1 MTAMK
6 NNSYYRKGIFTALF
20 ALITLLLQAQ
30 SQTVTTSSVCRLLA
44 DPANTSSVLK
54 YVPEKVELEILGT
67 KENHL
72 LVSYEGTEGYI
83 TSEKVVFSEPV
94 QKEQQ
99 PVTDYRTSLGG
110 NDSIIVNYQ
119 TESYQQ
125 ARYDILV
132 QKYGERDA
140 KALFEHK
147 IWKGID
153 HNMVR
158 DSWGKPVE
166 IRREIKNGVINEEW
180 IYRKHRL
187 VFVNDVLTRWGPAR

>member
-1 MTAMK
+1 MK
-6 NNSYYRKGIFTALF
+6 NKSYYKKGIFTALF
-20 ALITLLLQAQ
+20 AVTTLLLNAQ

-44 DPANTSSVLK
+44 DPANTSSVLA
-54 YVPEKVELEILGT
+54 YVPEKLEFEILGT
-67 KENHL
+67 KDNHL
-72 LVSYEGTEGYI
+72 LINYEGTEGYI
-83 TSEKVVFSEPV
+83 SSDKVIFNEPV
-94 QKEQQ
+94 KEKQLA
-99 PVTDYRTSLGG
+99 TSSQTGIID
-110 NDSIIVNYQ
+110 NDDITVNYQ
-119 TESYQQ
+119 TQSYQQ

-166 IRREIKNGVINEEW
+166 IKREMKQGVISEEW

-187 VFVNDVLTRWGPAR
+187 IFVNDVLTRWGPAR